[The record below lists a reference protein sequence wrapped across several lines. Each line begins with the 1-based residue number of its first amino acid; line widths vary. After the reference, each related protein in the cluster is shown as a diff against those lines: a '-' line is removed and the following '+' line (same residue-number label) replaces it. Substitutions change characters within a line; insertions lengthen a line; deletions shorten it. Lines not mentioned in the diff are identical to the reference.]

1 MRLRK
6 SASFTRWDTRPLS
19 DEQVGYAREDVLHLL
34 QLADALQSTL
44 RDRGRLDWA
53 LEECR
58 SLEDASDEREP
69 ETIFHRLP
77 RVNSLEPS
85 QRAVAFELV
94 RWREETARE
103 TDRPVPSVLADAAL
117 VEVAKRRPAS
127 LERLAQI
134 RGLNESTL
142 RRRGRAIIEV
152 VERGRER
159 DPIPVDGDRPAPTDA
174 KDAPLIALGE
184 ALVRARASEAE
195 LAYELHRGARRPA
208 ADRHAVRTSGDEPE
222 VRTLQGWRRRG
233 RSDGRRSLL
242 RARCAARGPAHLR
255 IDAARRRLR
264 CGENVKNAVDPVAQA
279 ATKTVNSGSVEVAM
293 SGKVSAAGQEVPL
306 TARAC
311 STSRPS
317 AAATMTTSVPGQG
330 DVRVEEIMDGLVL
343 YMLSDA
349 LTGAARRQ
357 EVAEDR
363 PRGGRRKQG
372 VDVAQLQSLSGGGD
386 PTQFLTYLAK
396 AGDVRKVGSEDVNG
410 TPTTHYHAT
419 IDFDKLAG
427 SAGKAAASVR
437 QLHRS
442 AAGSAADRRLDRR
455 RQRVRRQT
463 VAIDVKQ
470 PLPINVLA
478 ADRLQALRGAGRRP
492 GPAGRRTADYS
503 AVAGGG

>member
-1 MRLRK
+1 MVGVRLRK

-19 DEQVGYAREDVLHLL
+19 EEQVGYAREDVLHLL

-44 RDRGRLDWA
+44 SDRGRLDWA

-142 RRRGRAIIEV
+142 RRRGRAIIEA

-195 LAYELHRGARRPA
+195 LAYELIAAR
-208 ADRHAVRTSGDEPE
+208 ADLQRIVTSVRISGKEPE
-222 VRTLQGWRRRG
+222 VRTLQGWRRAVVGDELLELLR
-233 RSDGRRSLL
+233 GRRSL
-242 RARCAARGPAHLR
+242 RVGPGR
-255 IDAARRRLR
+255 TI
-264 CGENVKNAVDPVAQA
+264 
-279 ATKTVNSGSVEVAM
+279 EV
-293 SGKVSAAGQEVPL
+293 
-306 TARAC
+306 
-311 STSRPS
+311 
-317 AAATMTTSVPGQG
+317 
-330 DVRVEEIMDGLVL
+330 
-343 YMLSDA
+343 
-349 LTGAARRQ
+349 TG
-357 EVAEDR
+357 
-363 PRGGRRKQG
+363 
-372 VDVAQLQSLSGGGD
+372 
-386 PTQFLTYLAK
+386 
-396 AGDVRKVGSEDVNG
+396 
-410 TPTTHYHAT
+410 
-419 IDFDKLAG
+419 
-427 SAGKAAASVR
+427 
-437 QLHRS
+437 
-442 AAGSAADRRLDRR
+442 
-455 RQRVRRQT
+455 
-463 VAIDVKQ
+463 
-470 PLPINVLA
+470 
-478 ADRLQALRGAGRRP
+478 
-492 GPAGRRTADYS
+492 
-503 AVAGGG
+503 